1 MKNKTLT
8 AHETIQNTDRAI
20 SGNGQRCILAK
31 QAFDASYSSHNY
43 KHANKANI
51 ASRKKLDRVV
61 PLQPTL
67 VQGGSE
73 YKHLFNQS
81 FLVVKGVVKTKKP
94 FNIERAIST
103 QLVYRG

>member
-1 MKNKTLT
+1 MKRFRILT
-8 AHETIQNTDRAI
+8 GLLVAMATTAFSQ
-20 SGNGQRCILAK
+20 Q

-43 KHANKANI
+43 KHANKATI

-67 VQGGSE
+67 VQSGSE

-81 FLVVKGVVKTKKP
+81 FLVVKGAVKTRKP
-94 FNIERAIST
+94 A
-103 QLVYRG
+103 QYRKGYKHPLGL

>member
-1 MKNKTLT
+1 MKRFRILT
-8 AHETIQNTDRAI
+8 GLLVVMATAAFSQ
-20 SGNGQRCILAK
+20 K

-94 FNIERAIST
+94 L
-103 QLVYRG
+103 QYRKGYKHPIGL